1 MKRKNGCEDVKARKL
16 NIYTVLNTLHY
27 IRYDLCSLQ
36 ERAEVSAESGCIVM
50 VVSVLRLYSASFS
63 NIFYIKSWS
72 IEVIELSVISKFTQ
86 SNAGFTYQQLS
97 IMGT

>member
-1 MKRKNGCEDVKARKL
+1 MEKLMWRSKGDLKL

-36 ERAEVSAESGCIVM
+36 ERAEVSAESGYIAM

-63 NIFYIKSWS
+63 NIFYIKSYVCIYWQ
-72 IEVIELSVISKFTQ
+72 IYIAHFANRE
-86 SNAGFTYQQLS
+86 A
-97 IMGT
+97 